1 MITVAIWRLPLMNN
15 VNIQSSKGHDTIAQ
29 LPVSSQGTFPPAPFP
44 RKYVHSVFDD
54 LQDAMQAV
62 HALRAAGYDV
72 RDIHL
77 MAGWDF
83 LEAVEGR
90 RTFLGFLFSIDYQV
104 YFPDAPPGHHLLLVP
119 LPRTQANA
127 ERTGFPLSLPAYL
140 LENF

>member
-15 VNIQSSKGHDTIAQ
+15 VNIQSSKAHDTIEQ
-29 LPVSSQGTFPPAPFP
+29 LPVSSQRTFPPAPFP

-77 MAGWDF
+77 MAGWGF
-83 LEAVEGR
+83 FGESVGR
-90 RTFLGFLFSIDYQV
+90 GAILGFFCSV
-104 YFPDAPPGHHLLLVP
+104 HSELVVV
-119 LPRTQANA
+119 
-127 ERTGFPLSLPAYL
+127 
-140 LENF
+140 

>member
-15 VNIQSSKGHDTIAQ
+15 INIQSSKAHDTVEQ
-29 LPVSSQGTFPPAPFP
+29 LPVSSQRTFPPAPFP

-77 MAGWDF
+77 MAGSDF
-83 LEAVEGR
+83 LGAVEGR
-90 RTFLGFLFSIDYQV
+90 RTILGFLFSIAFDV
-104 YFPDAPPGHHLLLVP
+104 FLAPAG
-119 LPRTQANA
+119 PRDHIFAVGSGQLA
-127 ERTGFPLSLPAYL
+127 LD
-140 LENF
+140 

>member
-15 VNIQSSKGHDTIAQ
+15 INIQSSKAHDTIEQ
-29 LPVSSQGTFPPAPFP
+29 LPVSSQRTFPPAPFP

-77 MAGWDF
+77 MAGW
-83 LEAVEGR
+83 G
-90 RTFLGFLFSIDYQV
+90 FLGAGERRRAFLDFLFSIDYHW
-104 YFPDAPPGHHLLLVP
+104 YLHAARPRHH
-119 LPRTQANA
+119 
-127 ERTGFPLSLPAYL
+127 
-140 LENF
+140 

>member
-15 VNIQSSKGHDTIAQ
+15 VNIQSSKAHDTIEQ
-29 LPVSSQGTFPPAPFP
+29 LPVSSQRTFPPAPFP

-77 MAGWDF
+77 MAG
-83 LEAVEGR
+83 LEFFGR
-90 RTFLGFLFSIDYQV
+90 IG
-104 YFPDAPPGHHLLLVP
+104 
-119 LPRTQANA
+119 PRR
-127 ERTGFPLSLPAYL
+127 EFVGFPFS
-140 LENF
+140 